1 MIELPPP
8 DEFYKARD
16 NRTECVNDRTDY
28 QNAEILV
35 TGETA
40 ILEKYDGRVMARTVL
55 NLLSR
60 FARNVTVAF
69 PSVAPDEEIRPIAP
83 TLAEQSLRQMWK
95 ADPYGRFG
103 WTRSPVLSKYDCV
116 IVIGDPNLA
125 SKTTSRI
132 YIDGGGWV
140 ARISRDTPVDPVLCK
155 DQNPI
160 GPAVAACFGGA
171 EVFKTVVG
179 ACETSLTN
187 AINYDAFHHEAG
199 ESIVP
204 QSNPQIPDQLNL
216 GTVRMIGFGSVGS
229 ATAYFLR
236 RLPLDAEFQFIDYDT
251 VELVNLN
258 RSPLFTANQA
268 VTNSAKVDVA
278 RDFLADD
285 LDVETFEQGYRDL
298 TFDDLETP
306 DVVLPL
312 ANERNVRRAIQY
324 DRPPL
329 MLHATTT
336 RSDVLMRR
344 NIPLDEPCLLCHFP
358 PDSAQLDASCAEG
371 VNPSADTPDENEP
384 DAAFPFASF
393 LAGSFLAG
401 ELAKLPL
408 DEYPVTDSIAL
419 VRTLTDLS
427 GVGGTVQYNKD
438 DNEDCP
444 FCPEDHPN
452 VHLNNIADTRF
463 ANLTESKL

>member
-1 MIELPPP
+1 M
-8 DEFYKARD
+8 
-16 NRTECVNDRTDY
+16 T
-28 QNAEILV
+28 
-35 TGETA
+35 
-40 ILEKYDGRVMARTVL
+40 RTVL

-69 PSVAPDEEIRPIAP
+69 PSVAPDEEIPPMAP

-103 WTRSPVLSKYDCV
+103 WTRSPVLSEYDCV
-116 IVIGDPNLA
+116 IAIGDPNL
-125 SKTTSRI
+125 TSNSTPNI

-140 ARISRDTPVDPVLCK
+140 ARISRNTSVDPVLCK
-155 DQNPI
+155 DENPI
-160 GPAVAACFGGA
+160 GPAVAACIGGA

-179 ACETSLTN
+179 ASEAALTERITYDVYHHETS
-187 AINYDAFHHEAG
+187 
-199 ESIVP
+199 ESVVP
-204 QSNPQIPDQLNL
+204 SSNPPIPDQLNL
-216 GTVRMIGFGSVGS
+216 GTVRMIGLGSIGS

-236 RLPLDAEFQFIDYDT
+236 RLPLNAEFEFIDYDA

-258 RSPLFTANQA
+258 RSPLFTVDHA
-268 VTNSAKVDVA
+268 VTNAPKVDVA
-278 RDFLADD
+278 RDLLADEI
-285 LDVETFEQGYRDL
+285 DVKTFQQGYNDL
-298 TFDDLETP
+298 TFDDRETP

-336 RSDVLMRR
+336 RSDVFLRR

-358 PDSAQLDASCAEG
+358 PASARFNPSCAEG
-371 VNPSADTPDENEP
+371 EIPSADSPDENEP

-408 DEYPVTDSIAL
+408 GDYPVTDSIAL

-427 GVGGTVQYNKD
+427 GVGGTMQYDKGY
-438 DNEDCP
+438 NEECP

-452 VHLNNIADTRF
+452 VHLSNIANTRF
-463 ANLTESKL
+463 AHFTEGRT